1 MRHSKR
7 FRALIQ
13 PTEGAP
19 AGAVAADK
27 PMRPVTEAVTLV
39 KQHATAKFDESVDLV
54 FRLGVDPKKADQMVR
69 GTVSLPFG
77 TGRPI
82 KILVLT
88 KGEKEQEARDAGADH
103 VGFDD
108 FIAKIKEGWLDFDV
122 VVATPDVMSE
132 VGKLGKILGTK
143 GLMPSPKTG
152 TVTFEVAQAVKSLK
166 AGKVNFKVDKT
177 GNVHTLIG
185 KASFDAEKLLKHVLL
200 ISSEIVRQK
209 PPKAKGT
216 YLKSVTISSTMG
228 PGYRLDPKELTELAK
243 KES

>member
-13 PTEGAP
+13 APEGKP
-19 AGAVAADK
+19 IVDKPVYPVTDAVA
-27 PMRPVTEAVTLV
+27 LV

-69 GTVSLPFG
+69 GMVSLPFG
-77 TGRPI
+77 TGRKI

-88 KGEKEQEARDAGADH
+88 KGEKEAEGREAGADYA
-103 VGFDD
+103 GFDEY
-108 FIAKIKEGWLDFDV
+108 IAKIKEGWLDFDV

-152 TVTFEVAQAVKSLK
+152 TVTFDVAAAVKSLK

-177 GNVHTLIG
+177 GSVHTMIG
-185 KASFDAEKLLKHVLL
+185 KASFDADKLVKHVLL
-200 ISSEIVRQK
+200 ISSEVVKQK
-209 PPKAKGT
+209 PAKAKGT

-228 PGYRLDPKELTELAK
+228 PGYRLDPKELTDLAK
-243 KES
+243 KEV

>member
-7 FRALIQ
+7 FRALVQI
-13 PTEGAP
+13 PEGKT
-19 AGAVAADK
+19 AADK
-27 PMRPVTEAVTLV
+27 PMYPAADAVGLV
-39 KQHATAKFDESVDLV
+39 KQHANAKFDESVDLV

-69 GTVSLPFG
+69 GSVSLPFG
-77 TGRPI
+77 TGRQI

-88 KGEKEQEARDAGADH
+88 KGEKEIEARDAGADH
-103 VGFDD
+103 VGFDE

-152 TVTFEVAQAVKSLK
+152 TVTFEVASAVKSLK
-166 AGKVNFKVDKT
+166 AGKVSFKVDKT
-177 GNVHTLIG
+177 GNVHTMIG

-200 ISSEIVRQK
+200 ISSEVVKQK
-209 PPKAKGT
+209 PAKAKGT

-243 KES
+243 KEA

>member
-1 MRHSKR
+1 MKHSKR
-7 FRALIQ
+7 FRALL
-13 PTEGAP
+13 
-19 AGAVAADK
+19 
-27 PMRPVTEAVTLV
+27 PVTEGKTAPDKPLYPVSEAVALV

-69 GTVSLPFG
+69 GSVSLPYG
-77 TGRPI
+77 TGRQI

-88 KGEKEQEARDAGADH
+88 KGEKETEAREAGADH

-152 TVTFEVAQAVKSLK
+152 TVTFEVAAAVKSLK

-177 GNVHTLIG
+177 GNVHAMVG

-200 ISSEIVRQK
+200 ISNEVVKQK
-209 PPKAKGT
+209 PAKAKGT
-216 YLKSVTISSTMG
+216 YLKSVTVSSTMG
-228 PGYRLDPKELTELAK
+228 PGYRLDPKELAELAK
-243 KES
+243 KEV

>member
-13 PTEGAP
+13 PAEGVP
-19 AGAVAADK
+19 AGTAVADK
-27 PMRPVTEAVTLV
+27 PMRPVAEAVTLV

-69 GTVSLPFG
+69 GMVSLPFG
-77 TGRPI
+77 TGRQI

-177 GNVHTLIG
+177 GNVHTMIG
-185 KASFDAEKLLKHVLL
+185 KAAFDADKLLK
-200 ISSEIVRQK
+200 
-209 PPKAKGT
+209 
-216 YLKSVTISSTMG
+216 MCC
-228 PGYRLDPKELTELAK
+228 
-243 KES
+243 

>member
-1 MRHSKR
+1 MKHSKR

-13 PTEGAP
+13 PAEGAP
-19 AGAVAADK
+19 AGTAVADK
-27 PMRPVTEAVTLV
+27 PMRPVAEAVTLV

-69 GTVSLPFG
+69 GMVSLPFG
-77 TGRPI
+77 TGRQI

-88 KGEKEQEARDAGADH
+88 KGEKELEARNAGADH
-103 VGFDD
+103 VGFDE

-143 GLMPSPKTG
+143 GLMPSPKTQ
-152 TVTFEVAQAVKSLK
+152 TVTFDVAQAVKSLK

-177 GNVHTLIG
+177 GNVHTMIG

-209 PPKAKGT
+209 PAKAKGT

>member
-7 FRALIQ
+7 FRALVQ
-13 PTEGAP
+13 TPEGKT
-19 AGAVAADK
+19 AADK
-27 PMRPVTEAVTLV
+27 PMYPVTSAVGLV
-39 KQHATAKFDESVDLV
+39 KQNANAKFDESVDLV

-69 GTVSLPFG
+69 GSVSLPFG
-77 TGRPI
+77 TGRQI

-88 KGEKEQEARDAGADH
+88 KGEKELEARDAGADH

-122 VVATPDVMSE
+122 AVATPDVMSE

-152 TVTFEVAQAVKSLK
+152 TVTFDVAAAVKSLK

-177 GNVHTLIG
+177 GNVHAMIG

-200 ISSEIVRQK
+200 ISGEVVKQK
-209 PPKAKGT
+209 PAKAKGT

-243 KES
+243 KEA

>member
-13 PTEGAP
+13 PAGGAP
-19 AGAVAADK
+19 AGTAVADK

-39 KQHATAKFDESVDLV
+39 KQHANAKFDESVDLV

-69 GTVSLPFG
+69 GSVSLPFG
-77 TGRPI
+77 TGRQI

-103 VGFDD
+103 VGFDE

-152 TVTFEVAQAVKSLK
+152 TVTFDVAQAVKSLK
-166 AGKVNFKVDKT
+166 AGKVSFKVDKT
-177 GNVHTLIG
+177 GNVHTMIG
-185 KASFDAEKLLKHVLL
+185 KASFDADKLLKHVLL

-209 PPKAKGT
+209 PAKAKGT

-243 KES
+243 KEA

>member
-7 FRALIQ
+7 FRALL
-13 PTEGAP
+13 PTAEGRAAP
-19 AGAVAADK
+19 DK
-27 PMRPVTEAVTLV
+27 PLYPVTEAVTLV
-39 KQHATAKFDESVDLV
+39 KQHANAKFDESVDLV

-69 GTVSLPFG
+69 GSVSLPFG
-77 TGRPI
+77 TGRQI

-88 KGEKEQEARDAGADH
+88 KGEKEMEARDAGADH

-152 TVTFEVAQAVKSLK
+152 TVTFDVAGAVKSLK

-177 GNVHTLIG
+177 GNVHTMIG
-185 KASFDAEKLLKHVLL
+185 KASFDVDKLLKHALL
-200 ISSEIVRQK
+200 ISNEVVKQK
-209 PPKAKGT
+209 PAKAKGT

-243 KES
+243 KEA